1 MPFTV
6 SCDRNNTLYALGP
19 YVAPPDIHF
28 TCLDGVTNTQ
38 AITALN
44 RIISY
49 LNGAGDA
56 MAALGTGQ
64 SGTFT

>member
-6 SCDRNNTLYALGP
+6 STDRNNTVYALGP
-19 YVAPPDIHF
+19 YTTAPDIHF
-28 TCLDGVTNTQ
+28 TCLDGVTNAQ

-44 RIISY
+44 RIITY

-56 MAALGTGQ
+56 MSALGTGE
-64 SGTFT
+64 SGTFS